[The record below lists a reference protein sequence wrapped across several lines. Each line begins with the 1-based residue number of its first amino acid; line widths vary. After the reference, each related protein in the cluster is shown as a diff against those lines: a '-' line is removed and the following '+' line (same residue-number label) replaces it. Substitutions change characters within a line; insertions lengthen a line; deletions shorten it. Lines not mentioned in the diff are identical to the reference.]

1 MDGKPSNIS
10 ENDIQRRNAIAN
22 LLEEWGLIKVLN
34 KDILVDN
41 IAPLHQIKIISFKE
55 KDQWELITKYNLGK
69 KTPEY

>member
-1 MDGKPSNIS
+1 
-10 ENDIQRRNAIAN
+10 
-22 LLEEWGLIKVLN
+22 LLEEWGLIKVIN

-55 KDQWELITKYNLGK
+55 KDQWELITKYNIGK